1 MISIFAKLSIR
12 HLFLKISLR
21 IKSSRQSLGKE
32 GDDENGTIYTI
43 PYNGGNKTEFPNPE
57 GDSGIVGSPSTMAL
71 DWLGRNLY
79 IGNKFASNIEA
90 IKLDG
95 KTRFRTI
102 ILANDGNKTSVAKP
116 KAMCLDPLDGY
127 LFWVDEGG
135 FGVPEKIGRVNMD
148 GSNPKILVGE
158 YERLEAITVDVTNKM
173 MYFSCQNPPFIVA
186 MTTDGL
192 NAHVIM
198 SAKDH
203 IAMPKALAVHD
214 SRLYY
219 LDPLYDKVARVDL
232 PIKED
237 PTTGEVKQVTII
249 DNDSELRTL
258 TIYKKRATGSHP
270 CLISNGGCEQLCLP
284 ASGGTRVCAC
294 GMEYRKVSDTR
305 CEPYKTFAV
314 VTQLDVARGYSLKD
328 SKEAMVPITG
338 VGHHILHV
346 DVYYAGNWIYWV
358 EFNRGIWNGI
368 FR

>member
-1 MISIFAKLSIR
+1 MQSYLR
-12 HLFLKISLR
+12 LISLNLR
-21 IKSSRQSLGKE
+21 AKIVCQLPGKD

-43 PYNGGNKTEFPNPE
+43 SYNGGNRTEFPNPN

-71 DWLGRNLY
+71 DWLGRNLF

-95 KTRFRTI
+95 KMRYRTI
-102 ILANDGNKTSVAKP
+102 ILANNGSATSVSKP
-116 KAMCLDPLDGY
+116 KAMCLDPIDGHV
-127 LFWVDEGG
+127 FWVDEGG

-148 GSNPKILVGE
+148 GGNPLILVNNL
-158 YERLEAITVDVTNKM
+158 ERPEAITIDIPNKRL
-173 MYFSCQNPPFIVA
+173 YISSRNPAFVISV
-186 MTTDGL
+186 TTDGRDRST
-192 NAHVIM
+192 VI
-198 SAKDH
+198 SATNNM
-203 IAMPKALAVHD
+203 ALPKAIAVHE

-219 LDPLYDKVARVDL
+219 LDPLYDKVERVDL
-232 PIKED
+232 PHGTN
-237 PTTGEVKQVTII
+237 PVTII

-270 CLISNGGCEQLCLP
+270 CLINNGGCEQLCLP

-294 GMEYRKVSDTR
+294 GMEYRKISDTR

-328 SKEAMVPITG
+328 SKEAMVPIAG

-346 DVYYAGNWIYWV
+346 DVYYEGNWIYWV